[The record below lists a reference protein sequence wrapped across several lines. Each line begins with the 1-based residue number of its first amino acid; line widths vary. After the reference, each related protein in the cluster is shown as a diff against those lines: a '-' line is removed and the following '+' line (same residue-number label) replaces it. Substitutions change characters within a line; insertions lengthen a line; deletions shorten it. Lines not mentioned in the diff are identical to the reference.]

1 MRRVDSQLKRATLIA
16 LLALQGILGRAQNA
30 AETTGVPDPA
40 QKAEHSFEDLNFI
53 GAEATMPPIPDSIVE
68 PNSGYRRALLDRGMA
83 LRLVQ
88 AVQFAENT
96 LQPPVPA
103 DRQAY
108 IGEYPFESAREHL
121 VFSADLHQLHLRHA
135 QFFGTGVWNWVSWN
149 PAGPKTFQVVD
160 LYFYQKFG
168 NDRVEMKAGYI
179 SNNLEFLGLLVGGS
193 TALGAQGVYAIL
205 PYEVGLSYFPLTA
218 PSFNLRL
225 NGPSHTYLKAGAQ
238 RSIDAAGG
246 PATVARNRSGFRFD
260 PKGDKLLLID
270 EVGYNRSASATAHS
284 AWFRAGYMRNTTLY
298 ADLSDGKK
306 ESGND
311 HAFVLVDYQLNQR
324 GPLHP
329 SQGLYLG
336 GSAMTDASRFNPYNR
351 YYEARLYQIAP
362 FRSRPADL
370 ASVVATF
377 TGHSKY
383 FTDRLVADGKTVW
396 RNSASLTGSYSLHLS
411 RGHFLTLGLSYIH
424 GPALTPR
431 VDDALVFTASDSVFF

>member
-1 MRRVDSQLKRATLIA
+1 MRRTALIVS
-16 LLALQGILGRAQNA
+16 LVLFGMLVHAQNA
-30 AETTGVPDPA
+30 AETKGVPDPA
-40 QKAEHSFEDLNFI
+40 QPAGHSFDDLNFI
-53 GAEATMPPIPDSIVE
+53 GAEATMPPISDSVVE
-68 PNSGYRRALLDRGMA
+68 PSSGFRRELLDHGMA

-88 AVQFAENT
+88 AVQFAGNT

-103 DRQAY
+103 DEQAY
-108 IGEYPFESAREHL
+108 TGEYPFESAREHL
-121 VFSADLHQLHLRHA
+121 VFSADLRQLHLQHS

-149 PAGPKTFQVVD
+149 SAGPKTFSVVD
-160 LYFYQKFG
+160 LYFYKSFDD
-168 NDRVEMKAGYI
+168 DRIEIKTGYI

-225 NGPSHTYLKAGAQ
+225 RGPGNTYLKAAAQ

-246 PATVARNRSGFRFD
+246 PATVARNHSGFRFD

-270 EVGYNRSASATAHS
+270 EVGYNRSPSATAHS
-284 AWFRAGYMRNTTLY
+284 AWFRAGYMRNTTPYL
-298 ADLSDGKK
+298 DLTDGKK

-311 HAFVLVDYQLNQR
+311 NAFVLIDYQLRQR
-324 GPLHP
+324 GPHHP

-336 GSAMTDASRFNPYNR
+336 GSAMTDASRFDAYNR
-351 YYEARLYQIAP
+351 YFEVRLYQVAP

-396 RNSASLTGSYSLHLS
+396 RNSASLTASYSLHLG
-411 RGHFLTLGLSYIH
+411 RGHFVTW
-424 GPALTPR
+424 A
-431 VDDALVFTASDSVFF
+431 